1 MVEAVWEYE
10 ENSALQA
17 KPLLVA
23 VGIDQDRSIHPG
35 AQQHHTLL
43 CSPSPGSTELVGDN
57 PTSASGGGIPEEPL
71 NEKKSIMT
79 IFCRFGAKMM
89 ALPSPRLRAL
99 PQAGAF
105 PEPPSLLRGLDPKA
119 EQAHQ
124 QVPGCTH

>member
-17 KPLLVA
+17 KPLLAA
-23 VGIDQDRSIHPG
+23 VRLDQDRSIHPG

-71 NEKKSIMT
+71 NEKKIHHDH
-79 IFCRFGAKMM
+79 FLQVWCQNDGLAQ
-89 ALPSPRLRAL
+89 
-99 PQAGAF
+99 PQVKGTATGWGI
-105 PEPPSLLRGLDPKA
+105 P
-119 EQAHQ
+119 
-124 QVPGCTH
+124 